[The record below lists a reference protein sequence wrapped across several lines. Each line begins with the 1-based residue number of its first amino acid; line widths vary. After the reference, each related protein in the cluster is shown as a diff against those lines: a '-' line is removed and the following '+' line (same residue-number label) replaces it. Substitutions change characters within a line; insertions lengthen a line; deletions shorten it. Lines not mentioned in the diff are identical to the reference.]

1 MASPSGDMGKMARAR
16 RRKGSAVTIEDVARE
31 AGVSAMTVSRV
42 INGESVVRDHTRTLV
57 QQAIE
62 KLNYKPN
69 NAARSLAAGGATQVG
84 LLYAN
89 PSAAYLGQFLI
100 GALEGARR
108 GTSHLTV
115 EACDQEGAE
124 AQGEEARQFARSN
137 IEGILL
143 PPPLCEAP
151 AVLAAIEAADI
162 QVVTVGMGRPTPGG
176 INVRIDDFAAAR
188 AMTHYLLEKGH
199 RRIGFVRGHPN
210 QTASEERWR
219 GFRAALAE
227 AGLDPAD
234 APVEQGY
241 FSYRSG
247 ITAAERLLTGTDM
260 PTAIFASNDEMAAA
274 TVNVAHRHGLSV
286 PGDLSVVG
294 FDDTPLATM
303 VWPELTTI
311 RQPVAAMADRALEL
325 LIDAV
330 RTARDGKQP
339 QPVEEVLDFELIERG
354 SVAPPRK
361 G

>member
-1 MASPSGDMGKMARAR
+1 MGSASDKNKIIRTR

-42 INGESVVRDHTRTLV
+42 INGESVVRDQTRALV

-100 GALEGARR
+100 GALEGARH
-108 GTSHLTV
+108 GGSHLTV
-115 EACDQEGAE
+115 ESCDQEGAE
-124 AQGEEARQFARSN
+124 AQGEAARLFARSN

-162 QVVTVGMGRPTPGG
+162 QMVTVAMGRPQPGG

-188 AMTHYLLEKGH
+188 AMTRYLLEKGH

-219 GFRAALAE
+219 GFKAALEE
-227 AGLDPAD
+227 AGLDAAN

-247 ITAAERLLTGTDM
+247 IVAAERLLSGADR

-286 PGDLSVVG
+286 PADLSVVG

-311 RQPVAAMADRALEL
+311 RQPVAAMAERALEL
-325 LIDAV
+325 LIAAV
-330 RTARDGKQP
+330 RTARDGGTP
-339 QPVEEVLDFELIERG
+339 VPVEEVLDFELVERK
-354 SVAPPRK
+354 SVAPPPK